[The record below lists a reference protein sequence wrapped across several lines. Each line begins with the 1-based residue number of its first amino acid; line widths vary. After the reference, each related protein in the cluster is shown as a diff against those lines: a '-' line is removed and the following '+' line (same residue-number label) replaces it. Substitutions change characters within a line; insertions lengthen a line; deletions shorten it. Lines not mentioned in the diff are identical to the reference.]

1 MPALGVVLV
10 SLGVLMED
18 ILLVAV
24 GVVVGAVGVA
34 LELLVGKAL
43 VDQIERVV

>member
-1 MPALGVVLV
+1 VVLV

-24 GVVVGAVGVA
+24 GVVVGVVGVA

-43 VDQIERVV
+43 VDQIERVL